1 MLRRGFLLA
10 ALALVVVF
18 AGVGAAAAPAAPTG
32 KVGETVTVRREGARL
47 MKAARFYGATCGAA
61 VSPGQQVKVVERQK
75 AWARVASPGGG
86 KCWLHE
92 SAWSDRSAGELAA
105 AAPSG
110 SQRDVELAGRG
121 FSEDEER
128 KYRGEKPNLAHAF
141 EAIDAH
147 VEAGAEP
154 EPADMERFAAEGG
167 LGGGK

>member
-10 ALALVVVF
+10 ASALLL
-18 AGVGAAAAPAAPTG
+18 AGVAAAAAPAKPAG
-32 KVGETVTVRREGARL
+32 KVGETVTVRREGVRL
-47 MKAARFYGATCGAA
+47 MKAARFYGAGCGAA
-61 VSPGQQVKVVERQK
+61 VSAGQKVKVVERQK
-75 AWARVASPGGG
+75 AWARVVSPGEG

-92 SAWSDRSAGELAA
+92 SAWSDRGAGELAA

-128 KYRGEKPNLAHAF
+128 KYRGEKPDLAPTF
-141 EAIDAH
+141 EAIDTH

-154 EPADMERFAAEGG
+154 DPADMDRFAAEGG